1 MIAADTAFRMM
12 GRDGLSVNSHRD
24 SFAIAVIRSEIEVES
39 GLEMVHIV
47 GGIHHILHCFG
58 KQRIDRRDIVDD
70 IDLDVDRELIAIGV
84 LNDHFDGIGTFD
96 RIGSLFI
103 SGIDR
108 LVQCVVPL
116 TVLAESDGSEFAP
129 TGLDNHISVRRGES
143 RHLGLVGRVV
153 EAVFVDDDVGDLAA
167 IRARGTGD
175 IDVDLGFS
183 PVAVGIPDL
192 DVKTVLPLSGVRV
205 GLVSVGTVSVNG
217 QGTQFAGN
225 VIRAF

>member
-1 MIAADTAFRMM
+1 M
-12 GRDGLSVNSHRD
+12 
-24 SFAIAVIRSEIEVES
+24 
-39 GLEMVHIV
+39 
-47 GGIHHILHCFG
+47 
-58 KQRIDRRDIVDD
+58 
-70 IDLDVDRELIAIGV
+70 
-84 LNDHFDGIGTFD
+84 
-96 RIGSLFI
+96 
-103 SGIDR
+103 
-108 LVQCVVPL
+108 
-116 TVLAESDGSEFAP
+116 
-129 TGLDNHISVRRGES
+129 
-143 RHLGLVGRVV
+143 VGRVV

-167 IRARGTGD
+167 IGARGTGD